1 MNTSPVFPKLQMF
14 IAQRFGLEQDE
25 VTPLCRLGED
35 FATDAIEAAEF
46 LIAVEDEWA
55 IKIPDEEAERL
66 QTVQQ
71 LQSYIEQHA
80 PPSAEETVTKLL
92 SRLGVTT
99 PS

>member
-1 MNTSPVFPKLQMF
+1 MNTSSVFPKLQTL
-14 IAQRFGLEQDE
+14 IAQRFGLEESE

-35 FATDAIEAAEF
+35 FAADPIEAAEF

-55 IKIPDEEAERL
+55 IKIPDEEAEKL
-66 QTVQQ
+66 LTVQQ

-80 PPSAEETVTKLL
+80 PPSAEETVAKLL

-99 PS
+99 PA